1 MGMKKEEYLKE
12 LTKQL
17 HYAPVRKVISQEYID
32 HIEDETEYRI
42 SKGMDPDEAENY
54 AVEQMGDPVE
64 VGKQLDEI
72 HRPKNIRIPLSGIIF
87 IVVVCAVF
95 SHFMQKDYYESL
107 SELIGQPKSALTIL
121 FWGNL
126 IVSVG
131 ILVAVSHFPY
141 MKLQKAAGWFAAV
154 FLALPIAQKVSGGI
168 VPESVQVAV
177 MRALPQVNRWSTGYY
192 YWLYVP
198 IYGLLLSWL
207 KGRKHQ
213 LALSVGGLILP
224 LLLVFDWEY
233 TQTGVYAWSNF
244 GFWLLAVILLSMF
257 VMAVW
262 ANVIP
267 LPKKKTT
274 LAAAACFVAAKLA
287 YHAFYFYVVCRG
299 KWNSYYTSAGWN
311 RMFLL
316 FSEKR
321 RKAYIALWQEV
332 GGSASLGDDIMY
344 PIRAIR
350 GAKWIGMSEGMRQ
363 GLQGTMQ
370 GGKMTESSPLFTY
383 LAAGD
388 LGSLIGYVGILPAL
402 LMLAALIA
410 FTIWLMKK
418 AWKQTNPAGKLM
430 GAGIGL
436 LYLCQMFYALAEL
449 FTLTPGNH
457 QVLLIPLLETLGY
470 MDYGRVVEALFL
482 YGLMMSIYRHQTVSG
497 WG

>member
-17 HYAPVRKVISQEYID
+17 HYAPVRKVVSQEYID
-32 HIEDETEYRI
+32 HIEDETEYQI
-42 SKGMDPDEAENY
+42 SKGMDPDEAESY

-87 IVVVCAVF
+87 IVAVCAVF
-95 SHFMQKDYYESL
+95 SYFMQKDYYEVL
-107 SELIGQPKSALTIL
+107 SELIGEPKSAVTIL

-131 ILVAVSHFPY
+131 ILVVVSHFPY
-141 MKLQKAAGWFAAV
+141 MKLQKAAGWIAVV
-154 FLALPIAQKVSGGI
+154 FLALPIVQRVSEGI
-168 VPESVQVAV
+168 VPESVQTAV
-177 MRALPQVNRWSTGYY
+177 MRVLPQINRWNTGYY

-207 KGRKHQ
+207 KGKKHQ
-213 LALSVGGLILP
+213 LALSLGGLILP

-244 GFWLLAVILLSMF
+244 GFRLFAFIIFSIF
-257 VMAVW
+257 FMAFW

-274 LAAAACFVAAKLA
+274 LAAAGCFVAAKLA
-287 YHAFYFYVVCRG
+287 YHAFYLYVVCQG
-299 KWNSYYTSAGWN
+299 KWSTYYTSAGWN

-321 RKAYIALWQEV
+321 RKAYVALWKEV
-332 GGSASLGDDIMY
+332 GGSASLGEDIMY

-418 AWKQTNPAGKLM
+418 AWRQTNPAGKLM

-436 LYLCQMFYALAEL
+436 LYVCQMLYALAEL

-457 QVLLIPLLETLGY
+457 QVLLITLLETLGY
-470 MDYGRVVEALFL
+470 MDYGRVVEALFM
-482 YGLMMSIYRHQTVSG
+482 YGLMVSIYRHQSVSG

>member
-17 HYAPVRKVISQEYID
+17 HYAPVRKVVSQEYID
-32 HIEDETEYRI
+32 HIEDETEYQI
-42 SKGMDPDEAENY
+42 SKGMDPDEAESY

-87 IVVVCAVF
+87 IVAVCAVF
-95 SHFMQKDYYESL
+95 SYFMQKDYYEVL
-107 SELIGQPKSALTIL
+107 SELIGEPKSAVTIL

-131 ILVAVSHFPY
+131 ILVVVSHFPY
-141 MKLQKAAGWFAAV
+141 MKLQKAAGWIAVV
-154 FLALPIAQKVSGGI
+154 FLALPIVQRVSGGI
-168 VPESVQVAV
+168 VPESVQTAV
-177 MRALPQVNRWSTGYY
+177 MRVLPQINRWNTGYY

-207 KGRKHQ
+207 KGKKHQ
-213 LALSVGGLILP
+213 LALSLGGLILP

-244 GFWLLAVILLSMF
+244 GFWLLAVILFSMF

-262 ANVIP
+262 ANFIP
-267 LPKKKTT
+267 LPNKKTT
-274 LAAAACFVAAKLA
+274 LAAAGCFVAAKLA
-287 YHAFYFYVVCRG
+287 YHAFYLYEVCQG
-299 KWNSYYTSAGWN
+299 KWSTYYTSAGWN

-321 RKAYIALWQEV
+321 RKAYVALWKEV
-332 GGSASLGDDIMY
+332 GGSASLGEDIMY

-418 AWKQTNPAGKLM
+418 AWRQTNPAGKLM

-436 LYLCQMFYALAEL
+436 LYVCQMLYALAEL

-470 MDYGRVVEALFL
+470 MDYGRVVEALFM
-482 YGLMMSIYRHQTVSG
+482 YGLMVSIYRHQSVSG

>member
-17 HYAPVRKVISQEYID
+17 HYAPVRKVVSQEYID
-32 HIEDETEYRI
+32 HIEDETEYQI
-42 SKGMDPDEAENY
+42 SKGMDPDEAESY

-87 IVVVCAVF
+87 IVAVCAVF
-95 SHFMQKDYYESL
+95 SYFMQKDYYEVL
-107 SELIGQPKSALTIL
+107 SELIGEPKSAVTIL

-131 ILVAVSHFPY
+131 ILVVVSHFPY
-141 MKLQKAAGWFAAV
+141 MKLQKAAGWIAVV
-154 FLALPIAQKVSGGI
+154 FLALPIVQRVSEGI
-168 VPESVQVAV
+168 VPESVQTAV
-177 MRALPQVNRWSTGYY
+177 MRVLPQINRWNTGYY

-207 KGRKHQ
+207 KGKKHQ
-213 LALSVGGLILP
+213 LALSLGGLILP

-244 GFWLLAVILLSMF
+244 GFWLLAVILFSMF

-274 LAAAACFVAAKLA
+274 LAAVGCFVAAKLA
-287 YHAFYFYVVCRG
+287 YHAFYLYVVCQG
-299 KWNSYYTSAGWN
+299 KWSTYYTSAGWN

-321 RKAYIALWQEV
+321 RKAYVALWKEV
-332 GGSASLGDDIMY
+332 GGSASLGEDIMY

-418 AWKQTNPAGKLM
+418 AWRQTNPAGKLM

-436 LYLCQMFYALAEL
+436 LYVCQMLYALAEL

-457 QVLLIPLLETLGY
+457 QVLLITLLETLGY
-470 MDYGRVVEALFL
+470 MDYGRVVEALFM
-482 YGLMMSIYRHQTVSG
+482 YGLMVSIYRHQSVSG

>member
-17 HYAPVRKVISQEYID
+17 HYAPVRKVVSQEYID
-32 HIEDETEYRI
+32 HIEDETEYQI
-42 SKGMDPDEAENY
+42 SKGMDPDEAESY

-87 IVVVCAVF
+87 IVAVCAVF
-95 SHFMQKDYYESL
+95 SYFMQKDYYEVL
-107 SELIGQPKSALTIL
+107 SELIGEPKSAVTIL

-131 ILVAVSHFPY
+131 ILVVVSHFPY
-141 MKLQKAAGWFAAV
+141 MKLQKAAGWIAVV
-154 FLALPIAQKVSGGI
+154 FLALPIVQRVSGGI
-168 VPESVQVAV
+168 VPESVQTAV
-177 MRALPQVNRWSTGYY
+177 MRVLPQINRWNTGYY

-207 KGRKHQ
+207 KGKKHQ
-213 LALSVGGLILP
+213 LALSLGGLILP

-244 GFWLLAVILLSMF
+244 GFWLLAVILFSMF

-274 LAAAACFVAAKLA
+274 LAAAGCFVAAKLA
-287 YHAFYFYVVCRG
+287 YHAFYLYVVCQG
-299 KWNSYYTSAGWN
+299 KWSTYYTSAGWN

-321 RKAYIALWQEV
+321 RKAYVALWKEV
-332 GGSASLGDDIMY
+332 GGSASLGQDIMY

-418 AWKQTNPAGKLM
+418 AWRQTNPAGKLM

-436 LYLCQMFYALAEL
+436 LYVCQMLYALAEL

-470 MDYGRVVEALFL
+470 MDYGRVVEALFM
-482 YGLMMSIYRHQTVSG
+482 YGLMVSIYRHQSVSG

>member
-95 SHFMQKDYYESL
+95 SHFMQKEYYESL

-141 MKLQKAAGWFAAV
+141 MKLQKAAGWIAAV
-154 FLALPIAQKVSGGI
+154 FLALPIAQRVSGGI
-168 VPESVQVAV
+168 VPESVQAAV

-224 LLLVFDWEY
+224 LLLVFDREY

-262 ANVIP
+262 ANVIL

-274 LAAAACFVAAKLA
+274 LAAAGCFVAAKLA
-287 YHAFYFYVVCRG
+287 YHAFYLYVVCQG
-299 KWNSYYTSAGWN
+299 KWSTYYTSAGWN

-321 RKAYIALWQEV
+321 RKAYVALWKEV

>member
-17 HYAPVRKVISQEYID
+17 HYAPVRKVVSQEYID
-32 HIEDETEYRI
+32 HIEDETEYQI
-42 SKGMDPDEAENY
+42 SKGMDPDEAESY

-87 IVVVCAVF
+87 IVAVCAVF
-95 SHFMQKDYYESL
+95 SYFMQKDYYEVL
-107 SELIGQPKSALTIL
+107 SELIGEPKSAVTIL

-131 ILVAVSHFPY
+131 ILVVVSHFPY
-141 MKLQKAAGWFAAV
+141 MKLQKAAGWIAVV
-154 FLALPIAQKVSGGI
+154 FLALPIVQRVSGGI
-168 VPESVQVAV
+168 VPESVQTAV
-177 MRALPQVNRWSTGYY
+177 MRVLPQINRWNTGYY

-207 KGRKHQ
+207 KGKKHQ
-213 LALSVGGLILP
+213 LALSLGGLILP
-224 LLLVFDWEY
+224 LLLVFDGEY

-244 GFWLLAVILLSMF
+244 GFWLLAVILFSMF

-274 LAAAACFVAAKLA
+274 LAAAGCFVAAKLA
-287 YHAFYFYVVCRG
+287 YHAFYLYVVCQG
-299 KWNSYYTSAGWN
+299 KWSTYYTSAGWN

-321 RKAYIALWQEV
+321 RKAYVALWKEV
-332 GGSASLGDDIMY
+332 GGSASLGEDIMY

-418 AWKQTNPAGKLM
+418 AWRQTNPAGKLM

-436 LYLCQMFYALAEL
+436 LYVCQMLYALAEL

-470 MDYGRVVEALFL
+470 MDYGRVVEALFM
-482 YGLMMSIYRHQTVSG
+482 YGLMVSIYRHQSVSG